1 MKKAQRKFRKF
12 SILSTKV
19 WKICDRSKYF
29 IGILRQIVNYRVNSF
44 SYRSLPYKTSPTSS
58 TTAALV
64 PGDALAACASAR
76 YQCAPEEILYIGD
89 DCNDLTCMEVCGI
102 SACPSDAHPA
112 VRRQA
117 DYVCAARGGEGA
129 VREVLDL
136 LFDAKKAASSP
147 AAT

>member
-1 MKKAQRKFRKF
+1 M
-12 SILSTKV
+12 
-19 WKICDRSKYF
+19 
-29 IGILRQIVNYRVNSF
+29 
-44 SYRSLPYKTSPTSS
+44 
-58 TTAALV
+58 

-76 YQCAPEEILYIGD
+76 YQCAPEEVLYIGD